1 MTTALLPSQPS
12 ARPTC
17 LIIDDEPVARKGLA
31 EDLVS
36 LGLVRVQGMA
46 ADTAEALEMLTAA
59 PVDLLF
65 LDIEMPGMNGLD
77 FLRQL
82 ADLNRGKK
90 LPNPLV
96 ILVTAY
102 PQYALN
108 GYEHGVVDYLLK
120 PVSIQ
125 RLRAACEK
133 AVEWYGLR
141 HGASR
146 IGGGGGEKH
155 VYLKYNGGY
164 EKVAIADI
172 LYIEAA
178 NNYIQVYTTAKK
190 LLIYSSLK
198 GIEEQLPASDFL
210 QVHKSFII
218 ARRHIRRVNGDSI
231 MVAQTRIPLSRRF
244 KSRVLQLLHLT
255 NNSRPV
261 E

>member
-1 MTTALLPSQPS
+1 MKTALLPSQPS

-17 LIIDDEPVARKGLA
+17 LIIYDEPVARKGLA

-36 LGLVRVQGMA
+36 LGLVTVQGMA
-46 ADTAEALEMLTAA
+46 ADTAVALEMFTATA
-59 PVDLLF
+59 VDLLF
-65 LDIEMPGMNGLD
+65 LDIEMPGVNGLD
-77 FLRQL
+77 FLQQL
-82 ADLNRGKK
+82 ADLNGGRK

-141 HGASR
+141 LGASR
-146 IGGGGGEKH
+146 IGGGEEH
-155 VYLKYNGGY
+155 LYLKYNGGY
-164 EKVAIADI
+164 EKVAVADI

-178 NNYIQVYTTAKK
+178 NNYILVYTTAKK

-198 GIEEQLPASDFL
+198 GIEEQLPAGDFL